1 MTPIHLGN
9 NSDATSTSSKSSSN
23 HTQDRNQWPHG
34 FLPKEQFPAFI
45 DLLNQSFDEVIGPRV
60 DQGAIVYDAIRSASE
75 LPHGWTDVQSPG
87 VYRLERKSSID
98 DSRIDHSCEEEYFGY
113 NVGPH
118 SWKKYLFP
126 PLTTLM
132 KSKKTTDGWQME
144 MTAEPIKR
152 RVLLGV
158 RACELAAIAIQDKV
172 FLTSG
177 TVDPIYQTRRNHL
190 LIIAVNCTQAA
201 STCFCTSMN
210 SGPECRSGF
219 DLAMT
224 ELSDGFLVEVG
235 SDAGQTIFESLK
247 LRTVTT
253 DEIDRGRIRRARAV
267 DQITK
272 RMNTDGI
279 RDRLLSQL
287 ENPHWNDIASRCL
300 SCANCTMV
308 CPTCFCSSVD
318 EVHALT
324 DDEIVRQRRWDS
336 CFNVDISHLSGGPVR
351 DTIRSRYRQWL
362 THKLATWIDQF
373 DTSGCV
379 GCGRCITWCPVGI
392 DLTKEVATL
401 CEESS

>member
-1 MTPIHLGN
+1 MTPINMGS
-9 NSDATSTSSKSSSN
+9 NSSLSRSDGTDLSPERKE
-23 HTQDRNQWPHG
+23 WPLG
-34 FLPKEQFPAFI
+34 FLPKDQLPTLIE
-45 DLLNQSFDEVIGPRV
+45 LLNNSFDEVIGPRV

-87 VYRLERKSSID
+87 VYRLEKKIGSS
-98 DSRIDHSCEEEYFGY
+98 ENQNAGEYFGY

-126 PLTTLM
+126 PWTTLM

-144 MTAEPIKR
+144 SMVEPVKR

-190 LIIAVNCTQAA
+190 FIIAVNCTQAA

-210 SGPECRSGF
+210 TGPECRSGF

-224 ELSDGFLVEVG
+224 ELSDGFVIEVG
-235 SDAGQTIFESLK
+235 SEAGIAISEALA
-247 LRTVTT
+247 LRSATE
-253 DEIDRGRIRRARAV
+253 DEIDRGRIRRRQAV

-272 RMNTDGI
+272 HMNTDGI

-401 CEESS
+401 CGETP

>member
-1 MTPIHLGN
+1 
-9 NSDATSTSSKSSSN
+9 
-23 HTQDRNQWPHG
+23 
-34 FLPKEQFPAFI
+34 
-45 DLLNQSFDEVIGPRV
+45 
-60 DQGAIVYDAIRSASE
+60 
-75 LPHGWTDVQSPG
+75 
-87 VYRLERKSSID
+87 
-98 DSRIDHSCEEEYFGY
+98 
-113 NVGPH
+113 
-118 SWKKYLFP
+118 
-126 PLTTLM
+126 
-132 KSKKTTDGWQME
+132 
-144 MTAEPIKR
+144 
-152 RVLLGV
+152 
-158 RACELAAIAIQDKV
+158 
-172 FLTSG
+172 
-177 TVDPIYQTRRNHL
+177 
-190 LIIAVNCTQAA
+190 
-201 STCFCTSMN
+201 MN

-253 DEIDRGRIRRARAV
+253 DEIDRGRTRRARAV